1 MIEGAGN
8 LCGSS
13 ESHSLTFTEESVRRY
28 LFVRTGSPMGEKCSA
43 ALHYSVVP
51 HYTLYFKLKGCG

>member
-13 ESHSLTFTEESVRRY
+13 ESHPIAFTEESVRRY

-43 ALHYSVVP
+43 ALYNSVMR
-51 HYTLYFKLKGCG
+51 HCTIA